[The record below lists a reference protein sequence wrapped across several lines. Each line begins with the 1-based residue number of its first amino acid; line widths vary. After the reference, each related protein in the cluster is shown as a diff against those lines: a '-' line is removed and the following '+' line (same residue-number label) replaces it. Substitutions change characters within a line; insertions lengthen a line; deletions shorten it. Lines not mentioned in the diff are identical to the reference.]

1 MTERSFDPSDEEVH
15 ADLMEQLLLGI
26 HVPMPGRI
34 QSYDAAH
41 QVADI
46 VLLVRHRDPDPDG
59 TGQYLDEDYPVLPAV
74 PILWP
79 RMGKWFWAASVEAG
93 DAVQVLFNSSAI
105 GIWRRSSATDALSGL
120 DRAIRGVSTVG
131 DVGRHS
137 LTHAVALL
145 GMETFSQALRHA
157 PLTALNASDPDSCL
171 TLGHDDDAGTRIS
184 IYRDGSV
191 RITQG
196 SNVVVQIDTDGTVH
210 MGGSAGDFVALA
222 ALVNARLADIRAAFN
237 AHTHTVAASG
247 PVTAGTANVTGT
259 ASAPTALGAL
269 ASVAATKTKAV

>member
-26 HVPMPGRI
+26 HVAMPGRI
-34 QSYDAAH
+34 QSYDPVR

-46 VLLVRHRDPDPDG
+46 VLQVRHRYPDPDG
-59 TGQYLDEDYPVLPAV
+59 TGHYLDEDYPVLPAV
-74 PILWP
+74 PILFP
-79 RMGKWFWAASVEAG
+79 RMGKWFMAMSVEAG
-93 DAVQVLFNSSAI
+93 DAVQVLFNSSAL

-145 GMETFSQALRHA
+145 GMETFNQALRHA
-157 PLTALNASDPDSCL
+157 PPRAQNASDPGSCI

-191 RITQG
+191 KVTRGDTI
-196 SNVVVQIDTDGTVH
+196 VLQIDPDGTVH
-210 MGGSAGDFVALA
+210 IGGAAGDFLALA
-222 ALVNARLADIRAAFN
+222 GLVKARLDTIQAAFD
-237 AHTHTVAASG
+237 AHTHVVSG
-247 PVTAGTANVTGT
+247 TSVSGGAVTG
-259 ASAPTALGAL
+259 AAAAPTAAIGSL
-269 ASVAATKTKAV
+269 ASVAATKAKGV